1 MDFPVAQTVKR
12 LPTMQETQVQSLGQE
27 DLLEKETATYS
38 SILAW
43 KIPWMEEPG
52 RATVHGVAK
61 SWTRLSDFTFLLSFM
76 IWSTLSLKK
85 KNWSASEVA
94 QTCPTL
100 CNHMDCNLPRLLHPW
115 NFPGKNT
122 GVGCHFLF
130 QGIFPTQGSNPGL
143 PHCRQMLYQLTH
155 GEAPKK
161 KTKNLN
167 QSQKFKNQINIR
179 RNLVSN
185 FFWKTD
191 MCGSR

>member
-85 KNWSASEVA
+85 KKNEV
-94 QTCPTL
+94 QVKL
-100 CNHMDCNLPRLLHPW
+100 LRHVRLFATTW
-115 NFPGKNT
+115 TVTYPGSSI
-122 GVGCHFLF
+122 H
-130 QGIFPTQGSNPGL
+130 GIFQARILEWVVISFSRGSSRPRDQTQVSHIAGRCFINWPMGKPL
-143 PHCRQMLYQLTH
+143 
-155 GEAPKK
+155 KK
-161 KTKNLN
+161 K
-167 QSQKFKNQINIR
+167 QKTWISHKSLKIR
-179 RNLVSN
+179 
-185 FFWKTD
+185 
-191 MCGSR
+191 